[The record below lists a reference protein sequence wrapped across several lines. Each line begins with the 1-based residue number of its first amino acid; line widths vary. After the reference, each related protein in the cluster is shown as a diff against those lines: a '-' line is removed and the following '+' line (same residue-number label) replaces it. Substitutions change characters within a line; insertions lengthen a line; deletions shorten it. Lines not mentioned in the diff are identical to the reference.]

1 MDKMGALSLVT
12 ELPNND
18 SLVKPSVDQSKP
30 FLTRV
35 IAVLLMIQFRARS
48 VFGVDEKVKKKLI
61 FKLFICQVFNE
72 FNARQLEKNIL
83 KGLIKNKLF
92 LIILRFTI
100 VCQLVME
107 FLKQF
112 SNIERLD

>member
-18 SLVKPSVDQSKP
+18 SLVKPSVGQSKP

-35 IAVLLMIQFRARS
+35 IAVLLMIRFRARS
-48 VFGVDEKVKKKLI
+48 AFGVDEKVKKKLI
-61 FKLFICQVFNE
+61 LKPFISQVFNE

-92 LIILRFTI
+92 LVILRFTI
-100 VCQLVME
+100 VSQLVTE

-112 SNIERLD
+112 SSIERLD

>member
-12 ELPNND
+12 KLPNND
-18 SLVKPSVDQSKP
+18 NLVKPSVGQSKP
-30 FLTRV
+30 FLIRV
-35 IAVLLMIQFRARS
+35 IAVLLMIQFRERF

-100 VCQLVME
+100 FCQLVME
-107 FLKQF
+107 FLKWF
-112 SNIERLD
+112 SSIERLD

>member
-12 ELPNND
+12 KLPNND
-18 SLVKPSVDQSKP
+18 NLVKPSVGQSKP
-30 FLTRV
+30 FLIRV
-35 IAVLLMIQFRARS
+35 VAFLLMIQSRARS
-48 VFGVDEKVKKKLI
+48 VFGMDEKVKKKLI
-61 FKLFICQVFNE
+61 FKLFICQVFNK

-92 LIILRFTI
+92 LIILSFTI

-107 FLKQF
+107 FLKRF